1 MKVETLSDYV
11 YVELWLD
18 ILEKTFLLSSKVCEI
33 IYENV
38 QAPVSQDFHHKSLS
52 LELMILLLKW
62 VNDPIAQKKTGT
74 GLLHS
79 QSFELQGI

>member
-38 QAPVSQDFHHKSLS
+38 QAPVSQDITTNHYL
-52 LELMILLLKW
+52 
-62 VNDPIAQKKTGT
+62 
-74 GLLHS
+74 
-79 QSFELQGI
+79 